1 VSLNDIPHCENN
13 VLFKVLSEPIPPQSL
28 RPSFDDEDAVLNFR
42 KGAFMADTRI
52 KKTLAQSMVIA
63 NAKVQAIQEA
73 AEQAVEATP
82 VKMFLPGLDEFMR
95 AMPNHIARSSLFAP
109 VAPGRKKMHD
119 GTILASRVDAVI
131 RFKGTQLDE
140 SQADVWL
147 QAMYEASKQPLGE
160 AFIIQRAAF
169 LRSMGRAPSG
179 QNYQWLR
186 RAMEDLSFAMLVIEV
201 KKDGK
206 TKFPIGQTRAI
217 HMVEGFDYD
226 EETEAYTLRID
237 PRWRGMYG
245 NREYAL
251 IDWEKRMQFGQHQNM
266 AKALQRLIATSSDP
280 VQRNALDYLKK
291 KMEYSSPMR
300 KFKETLSSA
309 MRELERL
316 EIIAGGRIE
325 VSTKGEEQTVWT
337 KL

>member
-1 VSLNDIPHCENN
+1 MDL
-13 VLFKVLSEPIPPQSL
+13 LFNAFNEPIQVQSL
-28 RPSFDDEDAVLNFR
+28 PSSVDSDGAVSNCR
-42 KGAFMADTRI
+42 KGAFMAE
-52 KKTLAQSMVIA
+52 KKIRKPDAEVLDKAR
-63 NAKVQAIQEA
+63 AKVQAIQNA
-73 AEQAVEATP
+73 AEKDVEATP

-109 VAPGRKKMHD
+109 VAAGRKKMHD
-119 GTILASRVDAVI
+119 GTILVSRADAII
-131 RFKGTQLDE
+131 RFKGKQLDE

-147 QAMYEASKQPLGE
+147 QAMYEASKQPLGD

-179 QNYQWLR
+179 QNYQWLH
-186 RAMEDLSFAMLVIEV
+186 RAMEDLSFAMLVMEVV

-206 TKFPIGQTRAI
+206 TKLEVGKTRAL
-217 HMVEGFDYD
+217 HMISGFDYD
-226 EETEAYTLRID
+226 DETEAYTLRID
-237 PRWRGMYG
+237 PRWRVIYG
-245 NREYAL
+245 NREFAL

-266 AKALQRLIATSSDP
+266 AKALQRLIATSSET
-280 VQRNALDYLKK
+280 VQRNGLDWLKA

-300 KFKETLSSA
+300 KFKEALIAA

-325 VSTKGEEQTVWT
+325 ASTKGKDQTVWT